1 MVSMEQQAIFHWAKG
16 ICRMFWMHNLM
27 LRLYDIVPYKT
38 RFMSTV
44 GHTKSRQS
52 SGSFV
57 TGGQKIPCFE
67 VELRLKAKVV

>member
-1 MVSMEQQAIFHWAKG
+1 
-16 ICRMFWMHNLM
+16 MHNSDVEE
-27 LRLYDIVPYKT
+27 LYDIVPYKT

-57 TGGQKIPCFE
+57 TGDRKSHVLE
-67 VELRLKAKVV
+67 VQLRLKAKGYYEGAIDGIYGEGRNRPSLI